1 MNLIVKLKFIAMTN
15 FDLIYKENSKAINI
29 FISRTIKDKMLV
41 EDLVQETF
49 IKAFKGLDSFNS
61 EISCISTWLHKIAKN
76 VVIDHVR
83 KAYEANHILVSQFA
97 TEDNE
102 EGDKIYNFAD
112 TSTNDDQV
120 ERNELLDKILDAV
133 ENLKPKY
140 KEIAELHFIKQMNYK
155 EIGAMLELPEGSV
168 KGMIFRVR
176 EMLQA
181 TLAKYAKA

>member
-1 MNLIVKLKFIAMTN
+1 MEKF
-15 FDLIYKENSKAINI
+15 DVIYKQNNKSIFI
-29 FISRTIKDKMLV
+29 FISRSIKDKMLV

-49 IKAFKGLDSFNS
+49 IKAFKGLDSYNP

-76 VVIDHVR
+76 VIIDYVR
-83 KAYEANHILVSQFA
+83 KGYEVNNILVSQFA

-133 ENLKPKY
+133 DSLKPKY
-140 KEIAELHFIKQMNYK
+140 KQIAELHFIKQMNYK

-181 TLAKYAKA
+181 TLTKYARA